1 MGPTERNLRHEE
13 DWDME
18 KMLLKMARQLNS
30 MDEASLMALWPKYM
44 TRAQQFDGSR
54 EWEESTVVLSL
65 IQAVRG
71 KNHLFNANLAEQQES
86 KPDIPH
92 QRREDI
98 RPWRRMDGLSER
110 ELARMEEANK
120 PKKPATVLQFRPK
133 D

>member
-1 MGPTERNLRHEE
+1 MENMLR
-13 DWDME
+13 
-18 KMLLKMARQLNS
+18 KMARQLNG

-54 EWEESTVVLSL
+54 DWEEASIVLSL

-71 KNHLFNANLAEQQES
+71 KNQLFNANLAEQREQREKRKS
-86 KPDIPH
+86 QVPH

-98 RPWRRMDGLSER
+98 RPWRRMEGLSER
-110 ELARMEEANK
+110 ELERMAEASK
-120 PKKPATVLQFRPK
+120 PKKPATVLQFHPK